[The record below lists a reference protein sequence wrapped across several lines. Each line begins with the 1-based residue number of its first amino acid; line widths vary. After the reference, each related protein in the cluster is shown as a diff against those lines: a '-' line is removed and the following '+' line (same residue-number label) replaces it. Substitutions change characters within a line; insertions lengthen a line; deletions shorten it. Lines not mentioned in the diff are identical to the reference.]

1 MARSTKAA
9 TATVKAAASST
20 TVKTAV
26 AGRVTFTVGGR
37 RIGTVALA
45 KGAEGQPERA
55 EGSDES
61 RRLLHRDRDC
71 SGRASSRTV
80 TVTVK

>member
-1 MARSTKAA
+1 VARSTKAA

-37 RIGTVALA
+37 RIGTVALV
-45 KGAEGQPERA
+45 KGAAKVSLNVPKGATKVVASFTATGTAPVGPRA
-55 EGSDES
+55 
-61 RRLLHRDRDC
+61 
-71 SGRASSRTV
+71 GR
-80 TVTVK
+80 